1 MEFSGINIIVIFA
14 IVIGLA
20 VMIWQIVNANQP
32 PTSYDEDSTW
42 QDDMDNTEDSLDET
56 EEFLRRME
64 RLSKRNQDENDK
76 K

>member
-1 MEFSGINIIVIFA
+1 MEFSGVNMIVIVA

-20 VMIWQIVNANQP
+20 VMIWQIITANQP
-32 PTSYDEDSTW
+32 SDTFDDDDSW
-42 QDDMDNTEDSLDET
+42 QDDIDNTEESLDET